1 MSMQNAWPEDSPD
14 WLYEHAVDEIVR
26 NLGMY
31 RRYRIEWLASHNV
44 DVPTISKRL
53 SLPPKVVERVLEQ
66 SGALDNP

>member
-1 MSMQNAWPEDSPD
+1 MTVMNAWPEDTPD
-14 WLYEHAVDEIVR
+14 WLYEGIVDEIVE

-53 SLPPKVVERVLEQ
+53 SLPPRVGER
-66 SGALDNP
+66 